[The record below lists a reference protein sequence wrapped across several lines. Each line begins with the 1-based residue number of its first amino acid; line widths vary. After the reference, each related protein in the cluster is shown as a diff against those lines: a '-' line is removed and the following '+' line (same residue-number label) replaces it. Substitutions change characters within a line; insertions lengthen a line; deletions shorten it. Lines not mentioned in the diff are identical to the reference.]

1 MKNFFKNNWGYIL
14 LSILLLIVCIISF
27 IPGKYLLSN
36 DNYSPE
42 LNPLLTIQRAL
53 LSPAW
58 RSYRVLG
65 FASDS
70 EQADI
75 FRAGILGFMDLFL
88 SKSIV
93 SQIFSLLSIWVGTF
107 STAFLAYFLVK
118 DFMKVRFTK
127 VAFII
132 SGVLYLTTLWTAWV
146 FNFNMMPYI
155 TQFGFLPLVIL
166 TIYLLFKNWSY
177 LRLLYLFIALLLFTA
192 TSVIATLFFV
202 DIVLIVF
209 FIGFFGFLFRSK
221 LKKIVLTICI
231 VLVSQL
237 FWLLPFVGYTLS
249 ASNNLIDSY
258 TNRSITASTIDL
270 EKGMMTLSN
279 SARFFTRLLGT
290 TDDPS
295 TGSYIFPFSS
305 DYNQY
310 DFYKVIGYLP
320 LLFSGLGLVFVIVKK
335 KYSLIPLWIVM
346 LGCLFLLKNQNEPLG
361 DIYIW
366 LQDNIPVFKEVF
378 RWVSSKLLQPYLITL
393 VLTAGLGFISFVD
406 FLGSFLRGKWKY
418 LPIGFFS
425 VLMCASSFFY
435 AEYLFSGDL
444 FTKRALVSLP
454 DEYYEL
460 QEYLKE
466 DPDSRIYYAPPSNNG
481 YFREYSWGF
490 VGSQFLGYIIPNPLM
505 DMSLSIGSSYGE
517 NAMLK
522 LQNLFEAG
530 SEEKF
535 TKALLDYDVKY
546 VLLDRSLVEGRY
558 GYSLNWE
565 VLDAYAS
572 KWELVWQ
579 KEPLELYKIQE
590 HASEISISNTNID
603 IFGDNAKISSVD
615 RYINKTIKY
624 TGESIFLTLDPQKM
638 NQEQLPTNLFM
649 KEGRLITSP
658 SIPIVADL
666 SLRSEK
672 DFGNIGGFD
681 YLIASNYVLP
691 KSEIINGIT
700 IDSYWKTISSVYTV
714 TAESFETIN
723 LTTKLSKSSA
733 GDCSGNQLPSSSSV
747 VPEKIASGFLIE
759 GTSALP
765 CVHSKVFLDSG
776 KQYVAKIGL
785 NWESEN
791 DSLVGICLYSNSAK
805 RCLNQGRYFNF
816 KEGYGTQEILI
827 PELIS
832 NADDISLSVY
842 AFNSTEQKAKV
853 TIRNVSLSLS
863 DSLVKHN
870 IKSETLKKTTLV
882 ASVMSGDD
890 VEIKI
895 PIIHGRNSYIYNYQN
910 TESLWPLNKSGYID
924 KTHRVYFDEGMTQ
937 EVYGQYLNQYENV
950 LRTIPGAEYLWVWQ
964 GENLS
969 NIPASVCLTYQ
980 GDDKCWIDD
989 VFYDDKSS
997 LVSRLFTASSERT
1010 NLDASYNSSSY
1021 ATETVNVLKR
1031 FIVMNV
1037 PYSWINIDYDSSG
1050 GKDYVEIMASN
1061 IGNPT
1066 YSTYYSVTSTD
1077 IGNDGDSLLT
1087 IPQAEDSGWLAI
1099 TNKLEVLKDK
1109 VIVNGWKQGWDIS
1122 DVEFNKIYV
1131 LYWPNLLGYL
1141 GYASLLCVFTY
1152 ILVKI
1157 FKHRKHGRK

>member
-1 MKNFFKNNWGYIL
+1 MKNFFKNNWA
-14 LSILLLIVCIISF
+14 SILLIIILIVISVLSF

-75 FRAGILGFMDLFL
+75 FRTGILGFMDIFL
-88 SKSIV
+88 PNPTI
-93 SQIFSLLSIWVGTF
+93 SQVFSLLSVWVGTL
-107 STAFLAYFLVK
+107 SIGSLAYLLVNDFIKIRFAKISFL
-118 DFMKVRFTK
+118 
-127 VAFII
+127 I

-166 TIYLLFKNWSY
+166 TIYLLFKNWSN
-177 LRLLYLFIALLLFTA
+177 LRILYLLIALLLFTS

-209 FIGFFGFLFRSK
+209 FIGLFGFLFHKR
-221 LKKIVLTICI
+221 LKKIILTISI

-270 EKGMMTLSN
+270 EKGMMTMSN

-290 TDDPS
+290 TDDPN

-305 DYNQY
+305 DYSQY

-320 LLFSGLGLVFVIVKK
+320 LILSILGLIFVIVRK
-335 KYSLIPLWIVM
+335 KYSLIPLWVMM

-361 DIYIW
+361 GIYIW
-366 LQDNIPVFKEVF
+366 LQNNIPMFKEVF

-393 VLTAGLGFISFVD
+393 ILTAGLGFILFAD
-406 FLGSFLRGKWKY
+406 FLGSFLRRRWEY
-418 LPIGFFS
+418 VPIVFLS
-425 VLMCASSFFY
+425 VLICVSSFFY

-444 FTKRALVSLP
+444 FTRRALVSLP
-454 DEYYEL
+454 EEYSQL
-460 QEYLKE
+460 QGYLKE
-466 DPDSRIYYAPPSNNG
+466 DTESRIYYAPPSNNG

-517 NAMLK
+517 TAMLR

-530 SEEKF
+530 KEERF

-546 VLLDRSLVEGRY
+546 VLVDRSLVEGRY
-558 GYSLNWE
+558 GHELNWE
-565 VLDAYAS
+565 VLDAYIS

-579 KEPLELYKIQE
+579 EGDLELYKLQADLDKTPIL
-590 HASEISISNTNID
+590 STNID
-603 IFGDNAKISSVD
+603 VFDENIRINSLG
-615 RYINKTIKY
+615 RYINKTIEYQGK
-624 TGESIFLTLDPQKM
+624 SIFLTLDPREIDKDS
-638 NQEQLPTNLFM
+638 LPTNIFMSGDRLF
-649 KEGRLITSP
+649 TSP
-658 SIPIVADL
+658 SIPIVEGL

-672 DFGNIGGFD
+672 DFGNTGKFD
-681 YLIASNYVLP
+681 YLIVSNYVFPKAEIIEGITVDNQWGKISSLYTV
-691 KSEIINGIT
+691 KSESFKT
-700 IDSYWKTISSVYTV
+700 ID
-714 TAESFETIN
+714 

-733 GDCSGNQLPSSSSV
+733 GDCSGDEFPAFSNV

-765 CVHSKVFLDSG
+765 CVHSKVPLDSG
-776 KQYVAKIGL
+776 KKYVAKIVL
-785 NWESEN
+785 NWESGD
-791 DSLVGICLYSNSAK
+791 DSLIGICLYSNSSK
-805 RCLNQGRYFNF
+805 RCLNKGKYFNS
-816 KEGYGTQEILI
+816 KDGYGNAEVLI

-832 NADDISLSVY
+832 NSDDLSLSVY
-842 AFNSTEQKAKV
+842 AFNPIDQRSKV
-853 TIRNVSLSLS
+853 TVRKVLLNLSES
-863 DSLVKHN
+863 FAKHN
-870 IKSETLKKTTLV
+870 MISQTSKETPLV
-882 ASVMSGDD
+882 ESVITGDD

-895 PIIHGRNSYIYNYQN
+895 PIIHGRNSYIYNYKSTQ
-910 TESLWPLNKSGYID
+910 SLWALNKSGYSD
-924 KTHRVYFDEGMTQ
+924 ETYKVYFKEGMTQ
-937 EVYGQYLNQYENV
+937 EVYGQNLNQYENV
-950 LRTIPGAEYLWVWQ
+950 LETFSAAQYLWVWE
-964 GENLS
+964 GDNLS

-989 VFYDDKSS
+989 VFYDDQSS
-997 LVSRLFTASSERT
+997 IVSRLFAASSEWT
-1010 NLDASYNSSSY
+1010 NLDASYNSPSY
-1021 ATETVNVLKR
+1021 ATETINVLKQ

-1037 PYSWINIDYDSSG
+1037 PDSWLNISYDSSG
-1050 GKDYVEIMASN
+1050 GKEYIEIMAN
-1061 IGNPT
+1061 NLGDPT
-1066 YSTYYSVTSTD
+1066 YSTFYSVSSWD
-1077 IGNDGDSLLT
+1077 IVKEGDPLLT
-1087 IPQAEDSGWLAI
+1087 IPQAEDSGWLAV
-1099 TNKLEVLKDK
+1099 TNKLEILKDK
-1109 VIVNGWKQGWDIS
+1109 VTVNGWKQGWDIS
-1122 DVEFNKIYV
+1122 DVEFNNIYV
-1131 LYWPNLLGYL
+1131 IYWPNFLGYL
-1141 GYASLLCVFTY
+1141 GYILLASEVIF

-1157 FKHRKHGRK
+1157 FKHRKYERK